1 MIRLKY
7 CIATILL
14 YGIVSKATAENS
26 EIPGYDGNGM
36 LIIPRVDTPNQVGN
50 YQDAK
55 LQFESNINAWVLQDV
70 KQTLMKK
77 FLQADYSAASNRV
90 YASLIDLRSNGIFI
104 IDFDSG
110 ASSRDFFR

>member
-1 MIRLKY
+1 MYPDGLVWRRIEE
-7 CIATILL
+7 T
-14 YGIVSKATAENS
+14 
-26 EIPGYDGNGM
+26 EIKQPEWGELVKQGVD
-36 LIIPRVDTPNQVGN
+36 IPRVGCARRKCHNFLLRNIENQ
-50 YQDAK
+50 K
-55 LQFESNINAWVLQDV
+55 LNF
-70 KQTLMKK
+70 MKK

>member
-1 MIRLKY
+1 MTGSQ
-7 CIATILL
+7 CILHFL
-14 YGIVSKATAENS
+14 FLFVFKSDLPVNMDSVS
-26 EIPGYDGNGM
+26 P
-36 LIIPRVDTPNQVGN
+36 LI
-50 YQDAK
+50 
-55 LQFESNINAWVLQDV
+55 ES
-70 KQTLMKK
+70 KK